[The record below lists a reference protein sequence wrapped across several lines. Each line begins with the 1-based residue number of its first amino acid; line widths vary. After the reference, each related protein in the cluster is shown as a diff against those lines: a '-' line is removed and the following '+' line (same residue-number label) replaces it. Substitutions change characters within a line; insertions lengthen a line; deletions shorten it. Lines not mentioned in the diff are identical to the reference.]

1 MKVDTKIEE
10 IISAPEINS
19 FYKIVR
25 CINDIS
31 SSIEKEITDSDDLD
45 NLDEIISK
53 SDKFQKLLEIF
64 VTKLKEKK
72 LSLEQIE
79 LSDLSMS
86 IIEIYKALT
95 NQSDEELNYSLD
107 NNYNAYKI
115 YLNEVVKVPLLSAEE
130 ERKLLEEYF
139 ATKDIKI
146 KKKLVNHNLRL
157 VISIAKTY
165 QNSGLEFLDLIQEGN
180 LGLMDAIDHF
190 NPEKTSRLSTYAVL
204 RIRRAISRAIKE
216 KGKTIRIPYYLYDEY
231 NELSLQKKHL
241 EEKFGREVSNKE
253 IAKEMGISENKI
265 DILTATFSTPISL
278 NNQLNAESET
288 DLQSMIKDDAALD
301 PEKEAIKA
309 QEVDMIKSLLGSLTE
324 KEAEIIKLRFGIDN
338 NRSKTMEEVSKI
350 YNCTQERIRKIESQ
364 ALRKLR
370 RKIKSSQ
377 KNKKMS
383 LIKKDEK

>member
-10 IISAPEINS
+10 IISAHEINS

-278 NNQLNAESET
+278 NNQLNDESET

-309 QEVDMIKSLLGSLTE
+309 QEMDMIKSLLGSLTE

-338 NRSKTMEEVSKI
+338 NRAKTLEEVSKI

-364 ALRKLR
+364 ALRKFR
-370 RKIKSSQ
+370 RKIKNSQ

>member
-10 IISAPEINS
+10 IISAHEINS

-204 RIRRAISRAIKE
+204 RIRRAISRANKE

-278 NNQLNAESET
+278 NNQLNDESET

-309 QEVDMIKSLLGSLTE
+309 QEMDMIKSLLGGLTE

-338 NRSKTMEEVSKI
+338 NRAKTMEEVSKI

-370 RKIKSSQ
+370 RNIKNSQ
-377 KNKKMS
+377 KNKKIS

>member
-10 IISAPEINS
+10 IISAHEINS

-130 ERKLLEEYF
+130 ERKLLEDYF
-139 ATKDIKI
+139 VSKDIKI

-204 RIRRAISRAIKE
+204 RIRRAISRANKE

-231 NELSLQKKHL
+231 NELFLQKKHL

-265 DILTATFSTPISL
+265 DILTANFSTPISL

-309 QEVDMIKSLLGSLTE
+309 QEMDMIKSLLGSLTE
-324 KEAEIIKLRFGIDN
+324 EEAEIIKLRFGIDN
-338 NRSKTMEEVSKI
+338 NRAKTMEEVSKI

-370 RKIKSSQ
+370 RNIKNSQ
-377 KNKKMS
+377 KNKKIS

>member
-10 IISAPEINS
+10 IISAHEINS

-204 RIRRAISRAIKE
+204 RIRRAISRANKE

-231 NELSLQKKHL
+231 NELFLQKKHL

-309 QEVDMIKSLLGSLTE
+309 QEMDMIKSLLGSLTE
-324 KEAEIIKLRFGIDN
+324 EEAEIIKLRFGIDN
-338 NRSKTMEEVSKI
+338 NRAKTMEEVSKI

-370 RKIKSSQ
+370 RKIKNSQ

>member
-10 IISAPEINS
+10 IISAHEINS

-278 NNQLNAESET
+278 NNQLNDESET

-309 QEVDMIKSLLGSLTE
+309 QEVDMIKSLLGGLTE

-338 NRSKTMEEVSKI
+338 NRAKTMEEVSKI

-370 RKIKSSQ
+370 RNIKNSQ

>member
-10 IISAPEINS
+10 IISAHEINS

-278 NNQLNAESET
+278 NNQLNDESET

-309 QEVDMIKSLLGSLTE
+309 QEMDMIKSLLGGLTE

-338 NRSKTMEEVSKI
+338 NRAKTLEEVSKI

-370 RKIKSSQ
+370 RKIKNSQ

>member
-10 IISAPEINS
+10 IISAHEINS

-309 QEVDMIKSLLGSLTE
+309 QEMDMIKSLLGSLTE

-338 NRSKTMEEVSKI
+338 NRAKTLEEVSKI

-364 ALRKLR
+364 ALRKFR
-370 RKIKSSQ
+370 RKIKNSQ

>member
-10 IISAPEINS
+10 IISAHEINS

-31 SSIEKEITDSDDLD
+31 SSIEKEITNSDDLD

-278 NNQLNAESET
+278 NNQLNDESET

-309 QEVDMIKSLLGSLTE
+309 QEVDMIKSLLGGLTE

-338 NRSKTMEEVSKI
+338 NRAKTMEEVSKI

-370 RKIKSSQ
+370 RNIKNSQ

>member
-10 IISAPEINS
+10 IISAHEINS

-130 ERKLLEEYF
+130 ERKLLEDYF
-139 ATKDIKI
+139 VSKDIKI

-204 RIRRAISRAIKE
+204 RIRRAISRANKE

-265 DILTATFSTPISL
+265 DILTANFSTPISL

-309 QEVDMIKSLLGSLTE
+309 QEMDMIKSFLGSLTE
-324 KEAEIIKLRFGIDN
+324 EEAEIIKLRFGIDN
-338 NRSKTMEEVSKI
+338 NRAKTMEEVSKI

-370 RKIKSSQ
+370 RNIKNSQ

>member
-10 IISAPEINS
+10 IISAHEINS

-278 NNQLNAESET
+278 NNQLNDESET

-309 QEVDMIKSLLGSLTE
+309 QEMDMIKSLLGGLTE

-338 NRSKTMEEVSKI
+338 NRAKTLEEVSKI

-370 RKIKSSQ
+370 RNIKNSQ
-377 KNKKMS
+377 KNKKIS

>member
-10 IISAPEINS
+10 IISAHEINS

-130 ERKLLEEYF
+130 ERKLLEDYF
-139 ATKDIKI
+139 VSKDIKI

-204 RIRRAISRAIKE
+204 RIRRAISRANKE

-231 NELSLQKKHL
+231 NELFLQKKHL

-265 DILTATFSTPISL
+265 DILTANFSTPISL

-309 QEVDMIKSLLGSLTE
+309 QEMDMIKSLLGSLTE
-324 KEAEIIKLRFGIDN
+324 EEAEIIKLRFGIDN
-338 NRSKTMEEVSKI
+338 NRAKTMEEVSKI

-370 RKIKSSQ
+370 RKIKNSQ

>member
-309 QEVDMIKSLLGSLTE
+309 QEMDMIKSLLGSLTE

-338 NRSKTMEEVSKI
+338 NRAKTLEEVSKI

-364 ALRKLR
+364 ALRKFR
-370 RKIKSSQ
+370 RKIKNSQ

>member
-10 IISAPEINS
+10 IISAHEINS

-278 NNQLNAESET
+278 NNQLNDESET

-309 QEVDMIKSLLGSLTE
+309 QEMDMIKSLLGGLTE

-338 NRSKTMEEVSKI
+338 NRAKTMEEVSKI

-370 RKIKSSQ
+370 RNIKNSQ
-377 KNKKMS
+377 KNKKIS